1 MQIIKNKGPAIV
13 VCSFIIILIYM
24 SEEMKNS
31 NSGLIVAV
39 IALVGVIALFV
50 LFFTDNDKEPEKP
63 TTQNVMVSGEMP
75 TTKIAFVNSD
85 EVLQQYDLV
94 KKLSDDLSK
103 ERDKKDKAFTAK
115 QKAYQDDAAYFQE
128 QVQKQ
133 TISQQSAEEIYQQ
146 LMARQ
151 QELYQLQDQYSA
163 ELAQKEMDMNVVI
176 LDSIRNYLKR
186 MNISANFDYVLSYNS
201 MGNILLAKDT
211 FNITPQVIEGL
222 NAEYA
227 LKTQKQS
234 EKQ

>member
-1 MQIIKNKGPAIV
+1 MMNEEIKTVENNI
-13 VCSFIIILIYM
+13 
-24 SEEMKNS
+24 
-31 NSGLIVAV
+31 NSGLIV
-39 IALVGVIALFV
+39 GVIALLGVIV
-50 LFFTDNDKEPEKP
+50 LFILYFTDNDEEQEVPKSQLVEINESLPP
-63 TTQNVMVSGEMP
+63 SS
-75 TTKIAFVNSD
+75 IAFINSE
-85 EVLQQYDLV
+85 EVLNQYDFV
-94 KKLSDDLSK
+94 KSLTGDLNS
-103 ERDKKDKAFTAK
+103 ERDKLDKEFAAK

-163 ELAQKEMDMNVVI
+163 ELAQKEMEMNVII

-211 FNITPQVIEGL
+211 FDITSQVIQGL
-222 NAEYA
+222 NLEYA
-227 LKTQKQS
+227 GKNN
-234 EKQ
+234 EEE